1 MKKPSSALVPVIAGF
16 SVLLLLLLAVTAIG
30 VTHTRLISNQLT
42 AIVQERNQKSE
53 YAATMRGLHEARYQS
68 LLLASSMDDA
78 FQRDEEIMN
87 FSQMAREFI
96 EVRDRFL
103 ALPLDQGE
111 RELWESMRGEVRQVE
126 SMTEQVL
133 ELLQSNRLQQARDF
147 IKQALAPYQASM
159 MQAWVKLLE
168 LQRDK
173 NHLALQQAHS
183 ARDRAQH
190 LAIGLSV
197 AAMLVG
203 SIVAWFVIRLSR
215 RLEKD
220 LFEEKERA
228 QITLHAI
235 GDAVLRIDEKLDTCY
250 LNPVAEKL
258 VGYTSREANGKPI
271 IDILRLFEKEGLRE
285 ITDRISREALRGAP
299 CALPPGTGL
308 MSSQGMEFE
317 IEGVCSPI
325 HTPEG
330 DIIGAVL
337 VLRDVTEAREMQR
350 KLLWQANHDSL
361 TGLTNRRA
369 FEERVSRT
377 LGSKRASEFPLSI
390 LFIDLDSF
398 KHVNDTAGHAAGDD
412 LLRQLGRL
420 MFTRIR
426 EADLLARLG
435 GDEFGVMLVSCPPD
449 VAEKIAHLIK
459 ESIANFT
466 FIWDNERYQV
476 GASIGVV
483 HVPPHMSSLDDCL
496 AAADAACYR
505 AKQGGRNRVEV
516 HQPDRLGEPDA
527 ADA

>member
-16 SVLLLLLLAVTAIG
+16 SVMLLLLLAVTAIG
-30 VTHTRLISNQLT
+30 VTHIRLLSSQLT

-53 YAATMRGLHEARYQS
+53 YAATMRGLHEARFQS

-78 FQRDEEIMN
+78 FLRDDEIMN

-96 EVRDRFL
+96 QVRDLFL
-103 ALPLDQGE
+103 ALPLDNAE
-111 RELWESMRGEVRQVE
+111 RELWENMRGDVRQVE
-126 SMTEQVL
+126 TLTEQVL
-133 ELLQSNRLQQARDF
+133 ELLQANQLPQARDF
-147 IKQALAPYQASM
+147 IKKALAPHQASM
-159 MQAWVKLLE
+159 MQAWVRLLE
-168 LQRDK
+168 LQREK
-173 NHLALQQAHS
+173 NQQALVQAHA
-183 ARDRAQH
+183 ARDRAQN
-190 LAIGLSV
+190 LAIALSI

-203 SIVAWFVIRLSR
+203 AIIAVFVVRLSR

-235 GDAVLRIDEKLDTCY
+235 GDAVLRIDDKLLTCY

-258 VGYTSREANGKPI
+258 VGFSSREAMGKPI
-271 IDILRLFEKEGLRE
+271 SEILRLFEKEGLKE
-285 ITDRISREALRGAP
+285 ITDRISQEALRGAP

-308 MSSQGMEFE
+308 MSSQGMEYE

-325 HTPEG
+325 HTPEA

-369 FEERVSRT
+369 FEERVTRT
-377 LGSKRASEFPLSI
+377 LGSKRASEFPVSI
-390 LFIDLDSF
+390 LFIDLDRF
-398 KHVNDTAGHAAGDD
+398 KYVNDTAGHAAGDD

-420 MFTRIR
+420 MYTRIR
-426 EADLLARLG
+426 EVDLLARLG
-435 GDEFGVMLVSCPPD
+435 GDEFGIMLVSCPPE

-459 ESIANFT
+459 ESIASFS
-466 FIWDNERYQV
+466 FVWDDARYQV

-483 HVPPHMSSLDDCL
+483 HVPPHLTSLDDCL
-496 AAADAACYR
+496 AAADAACYQ
-505 AKQGGRNRVEV
+505 AKQKGRNMIVV
-516 HQPDRLGEPDA
+516 HQQ
-527 ADA
+527 